1 MEKTTTIVSLLV
13 TLSLL
18 VYISFGMFR
27 AHKHLTT
34 TQLAELLPEIK
45 KRLTSMTLKKIVPI
59 TYIGTA
65 VIGVIMWWAYAR
77 FTENGTNTI
86 TLLILVFIQYVVTIT
101 LYNGVVGF
109 FTTREFKHI
118 TEEVSKVTEKEYE

>member
-1 MEKTTTIVSLLV
+1 MEKTTTIITLFV
-13 TLSLL
+13 TVSLL
-18 VYISFGMFR
+18 VYISIGMFR

-34 TQLAELLPEIK
+34 TQLAELLPDIK
-45 KRLTSMTLKKIVPI
+45 KILTSMTLKKIVPI
-59 TYIGTA
+59 TYISTL
-65 VIGVIMWWAYAR
+65 VVGVVMWWSYTR
-77 FTENGTNTI
+77 FTEGGTNTI

-101 LYNGVVGF
+101 MYNGIVGF